1 MTNLNQLR
9 NRSGQSGFTL
19 IELLIVVAIIGI
31 LAAIAVPQY
40 QQYTAK
46 ARFTGVINATA
57 ASKLAVDACAQTID
71 ATLAACDANTNGV
84 PADIA
89 AAANVVAITTLN
101 GVITATATVANNG
114 VAGTYTL
121 TPTAGT
127 PVTWAG
133 VCNPTTL
140 C

>member
-1 MTNLNQLR
+1 MMMKQMQT
-9 NRSGQSGFTL
+9 RSGQSGFTL

-40 QQYTAK
+40 QQYTDK
-46 ARFTGVINATA
+46 ARFTAVINAVA
-57 ASKLAVDACAQTID
+57 GAKLAVDGCAQTVD
-71 ATLAACDANTNGV
+71 PTMALCDGGSNGIPANV
-84 PADIA
+84 V
-89 AAANVVAITTLN
+89 AAANVVAVSTLD
-101 GVITATATVANNG
+101 GAITATATVANNK

-127 PVTWAG
+127 PVTWAA
-133 VCNPTTL
+133 VCNPSTL